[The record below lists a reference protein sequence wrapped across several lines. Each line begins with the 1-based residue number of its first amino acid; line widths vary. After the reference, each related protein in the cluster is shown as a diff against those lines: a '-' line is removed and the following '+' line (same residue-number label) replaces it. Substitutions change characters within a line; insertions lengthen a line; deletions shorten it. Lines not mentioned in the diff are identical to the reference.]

1 MRVLLIGS
9 GGREHA
15 LAEKLLT
22 SPALEELFWLPG
34 NAALEGRVS
43 KVTDIHPNDGPSI
56 TTWARRVA
64 IDLAVIGPEMPL
76 LAGVSDCLEE
86 VGIPCFAPS
95 RAAAQIEG
103 SKAFAKE
110 LMVQAG
116 VPTARFRTVANAE
129 EALAV
134 VEEWGAPLVIK
145 ADGLAGG
152 KGVVVALG
160 RETALQGARDLQGPG
175 LVEEFLTGREVSFM
189 VLAQGERFVPL
200 VPSQDYKRIGDGGTG
215 PNTGGMGAVAS
226 FQLLDEAQQRFICTQ
241 VIAPVLKEL
250 SKAGTP
256 FKGILYAG
264 MMLTPL
270 GPKVLEFNAR
280 LGDPETQAIL
290 ALWED
295 DLLEVVTKVARGGL
309 PEQLTWRYAQ
319 SLCLVLASQGYPG
332 EYATGFPIRGLEG
345 AAQGVSV
352 YHAGTALAE
361 DVVTAGGRV
370 VALATQ
376 AESLAKARA
385 KVYQAAGEIEFQGKY
400 YRKDIGKLPTI

>member
-22 SPALEELFWLPG
+22 SPALKELYWLPG
-34 NAALEGRVS
+34 NAALEGRVT
-43 KVTDIHPNDGPSI
+43 KVIDIHPNDGPSI
-56 TTWARRVA
+56 TTWARRMA
-64 IDLAVIGPEMPL
+64 IDLAVIGPEVPI
-76 LAGVSDCLEE
+76 LAGVSECLEE
-86 VGIPCFAPS
+86 GGIPCFAPS
-95 RAAAQIEG
+95 RGAAQIEG

-152 KGVVVALG
+152 KGVVVALDQ
-160 RETALQGARDLQGPG
+160 ETALQGARDLQGPG
-175 LVEEFLTGREVSFM
+175 LVEDFLTGREVSFM

-200 VPSQDYKRIGDGGTG
+200 VPSQDYKRIGDGDTG
-215 PNTGGMGAVAS
+215 PNTGGMGAVAG
-226 FQLLDEAQQRFICTQ
+226 FHLLDEAQQQFICTQ

-250 SKAGTP
+250 CKAGTP

-290 ALWED
+290 DLWED
-295 DLLEVVTKVARGGL
+295 DLLEVMTMVARGGL
-309 PEQLTWRYAQ
+309 PEQLTWRYAH

-332 EYATGFPIRGLEG
+332 EYATGFPIHGLDR
-345 AAQGVSV
+345 AQEVSV

-370 VALATQ
+370 VTLAAA
-376 AESLAKARA
+376 AESLAEARA
-385 KVYQAAGEIEFQGKY
+385 KIYQAAEKIEFQGKY
-400 YRKDIGKLPTI
+400 YRKDIGKL